1 HQMEHSLRICSIDVV
16 TEANQNN
23 FLLPRQV
30 AVDIDDDLTVTMQLC
45 DTRLFNLAYASSP
58 AGQDDTGVAAFKE
71 KFNLFTQK
79 ELADSLMGSSDDLGS
94 AAISVIGCVGC
105 RRAVEAFLGHVG
117 ETGEPALDPV
127 QLRGKTISLHSDW
140 FASATRLHYLLEVVR
155 RVLECRVTAGG
166 KAKKGR
172 RCAMHG
178 LDAHKTGRTSWKELW
193 DVMTTEC
200 RAELG
205 LVSFE
210 SLEDTLDAH
219 LVRHKFCR
227 ECRAKVERAFA
238 MMIGDEAPDNTYK
251 PAVFAFVRVCKE
263 RGHLHLLPDKT
274 ATDTLYELVDRA
286 EPELLQS
293 NPRERHAQ
301 TMDAAQEEVLT
312 CIGLHLY
319 NRLTHLAHTLR
330 SDEQTWLL
338 SLLLCLEQ
346 LRQGLESAVEKKR
359 GYSSLD
365 LFYWQLE
372 REEKVAEQ
380 RREAKREKRRQKR
393 QNKRAAVGNG
403 ATDEDGAD
411 TATDS
416 VVTIAPVTQHLT
428 GDSET
433 TSATNCDN
441 KVDEQSA
448 PTSQQ
453 QQQPPPRPSDHSP
466 RSSGGSNGGGNGG
479 AASSAS
485 SSSCSTSHNSSGFSE
500 TEECSATGGR
510 SVGGSVRRQRTTGN
524 QTQRQQQ
531 KPSSMESVANGAQ
544 TTQCDRQ
551 RPLSSSRQD
560 HQQQPRPNRKS
571 AKQTQPQQQ
580 RKQPQQKQQ
589 QQQQQQQHCSNG
601 CSTTVSKRN
610 SNNNSSSHPGCY
622 RGADDSGCDEPCTSQ
637 LLHHLGS
644 TVGSGGGG
652 SGGGGG
658 GIPEDVVEDFLKHRL
673 EIGKQREELRRRLR
687 QQWAEK
693 VNSGS
698 LPQAQQ

>member
-1 HQMEHSLRICSIDVV
+1 FFFLQHQMEHSLRICSIDVV

-105 RRAVEAFLGHVG
+105 RRAVEAFLGH
-117 ETGEPALDPV
+117 
-127 QLRGKTISLHSDW
+127 LRGKTISLHSDW

-403 ATDEDGAD
+403 ATDGDGAD

-416 VVTIAPVTQHLT
+416 VVT
-428 GDSET
+428 
-433 TSATNCDN
+433 
-441 KVDEQSA
+441 
-448 PTSQQ
+448 Q

-531 KPSSMESVANGAQ
+531 KPSSVESVANGAQ

-551 RPLSSSRQD
+551 RPLSS
-560 HQQQPRPNRKS
+560 
-571 AKQTQPQQQ
+571 
-580 RKQPQQKQQ
+580 
-589 QQQQQQQHCSNG
+589 
-601 CSTTVSKRN
+601 
-610 SNNNSSSHPGCY
+610 
-622 RGADDSGCDEPCTSQ
+622 
-637 LLHHLGS
+637 
-644 TVGSGGGG
+644 
-652 SGGGGG
+652 
-658 GIPEDVVEDFLKHRL
+658 
-673 EIGKQREELRRRLR
+673 
-687 QQWAEK
+687 
-693 VNSGS
+693 
-698 LPQAQQ
+698 